1 MNYALLYT
9 YILRNGLQNDRMGKM
24 EGYPSG
30 RRGLIAN
37 ELVWGNL
44 ERGFKSLTLRQIH
57 AIFAHLGDF
66 SVSLVQEDALR
77 PKKLPI

>member
-1 MNYALLYT
+1 MIQLINT
-9 YILRNGLQNDRMGKM
+9 

-44 ERGFKSLTLRQIH
+44 ERGFESLTLRQN
-57 AIFAHLGDF
+57 
-66 SVSLVQEDALR
+66 R
-77 PKKLPI
+77 R

>member
-1 MNYALLYT
+1 
-9 YILRNGLQNDRMGKM
+9 M

-57 AIFAHLGDF
+57 AKIAHLTNLFVD
-66 SVSLVQEDALR
+66 L
-77 PKKLPI
+77 KMWYN